1 MSTSQDAWGDGDG
14 GHCMAL
20 AVSTDRKVFVVLC
33 TSLCCFCRRRRR
45 GCCNVRQYELG
56 QDHAREAVILVVR
69 LVRTCAV
76 MGQLN

>member
-1 MSTSQDAWGDGDG
+1 
-14 GHCMAL
+14 MAL

-33 TSLCCFCRRRRR
+33 SLCCFRRRRRR
-45 GCCNVRQYELG
+45 GCGNVRQQYELG
-56 QDHAREAVILVVR
+56 QDRAREAVILVVR